1 MCWVIPPCSPETTF
15 VSLIESNK
23 DVFPWSTWPIT
34 VTIGALFFKS
44 APSDREVLSIFI
56 SIFSSLIG
64 LCPNSF
70 IKYSAV
76 SASIEW
82 FIVAVTPILK
92 RCLMRLL
99 ACSAILFANSRIVI
113 NFGTST
119 FLIIGLSFSNDA
131 SLEIA
136 IFSFLFAL
144 LIDAKLL
151 DLNPRLSS
159 SKALERVSLYSL
171 FLTSGLLLITFS
183 STICPLALL
192 VALCSASFLFSE
204 SLLIKFKSLLKILP
218 VLVTDLTWS
227 LLNCWFVFLNPDL
240 IFFFS
245 IITEFLF
252 WLFAYIILSDLFLV
266 ELDTDKVN
274 FFLKLFFSIKIT

>member
-1 MCWVIPPCSPETTF
+1 M
-15 VSLIESNK
+15 
-23 DVFPWSTWPIT
+23 
-34 VTIGALFFKS
+34 
-44 APSDREVLSIFI
+44 
-56 SIFSSLIG
+56 G

-99 ACSAILFANSRIVI
+99 ACSAILFANFRIVI
-113 NFGTST
+113 TFGTLT
-119 FLIIGLSFSNDA
+119 FLTIGLSFSNNV

-171 FLTSGLLLITFS
+171 FLTIGLLLIAFS
-183 STICPLALL
+183 ATTCPLTLF

-218 VLVTDLTWS
+218 VLVPDLIWS
-227 LLNCWFVFLNPDL
+227 LLNCWFTFINPVL

-245 IITEFLF
+245 IITAFSF
-252 WLFAYIILSDLFLV
+252 WLFAYSILSDFFLV
-266 ELDTDKVN
+266 KLDTDKVN
-274 FFLKLFFSIKIT
+274 FFLKLFFSIIIT